1 MAKTIS
7 LNVTQEELQMLQ
19 AMNTQYSRMKLMIA
33 DLELQKL
40 SVLKEIE
47 VLKQD
52 FSRNESELISKYGR
66 NAVIDIKTGL
76 ITYSKEELP
85 N

>member
-1 MAKTIS
+1 MTKVIS

-19 AMNTQYSRMKLMIA
+19 AMNTQYSRMKMMIA

-47 VLKQD
+47 ILKQD
-52 FSRNESELISKYGR
+52 FSRNEAELISKYGR
-66 NAVIDIKTGL
+66 NAIIDIKTGL

>member
-1 MAKTIS
+1 MTKVIS

-19 AMNTQYSRMKLMIA
+19 AMNTQYSRMKMMIA

-47 VLKQD
+47 ILKQD
-52 FSRNESELISKYGR
+52 FSRNEAELISKYGR

>member
-1 MAKTIS
+1 MSKIIS
-7 LNVTQEELQMLQ
+7 LNVTQEELEMLQ

-52 FSRNESELISKYGR
+52 FSRNEAELISKYGR
-66 NAVIDIKTGL
+66 NAVIDIKTGM
-76 ITYSKEELP
+76 ITYSKEDLP